1 VFSRRLT
8 GGKTPSILPS
18 GACAQGFEI
27 LMPRLLPSP
36 VPYSRSME
44 AVNCKPLNT
53 VFVRRGETTGWG
65 EIHAFGS
72 LVCSPK
78 PIPCRTLIPVCES
91 RTSESRDNSLTNLR

>member
-18 GACAQGFEI
+18 GECAQGFEI
-27 LMPRLLPSP
+27 LMPRLLPCP

-53 VFVRRGETTGWG
+53 VFVRRGETTRGTKFMPLG
-65 EIHAFGS
+65 ASFA
-72 LVCSPK
+72 L
-78 PIPCRTLIPVCES
+78 RNRFPVG
-91 RTSESRDNSLTNLR
+91 L